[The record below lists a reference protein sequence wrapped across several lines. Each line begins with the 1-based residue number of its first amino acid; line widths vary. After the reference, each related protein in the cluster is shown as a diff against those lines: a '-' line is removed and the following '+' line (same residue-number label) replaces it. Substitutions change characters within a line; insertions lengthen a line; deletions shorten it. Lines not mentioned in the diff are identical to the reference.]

1 MTNAVAEPKEKK
13 KGAGASKQPDLPG
26 TPAPKGAAK
35 KALEFMR
42 QQKVVQGEEETLTS
56 IGDKVLAAM
65 KEEGR
70 GTMKVKDPDT
80 GKTREFFIREGQEKL
95 SVRSVK
101 EKFAGGDA

>member
-1 MTNAVAEPKEKK
+1 MH
-13 KGAGASKQPDLPG
+13 
-26 TPAPKGAAK
+26 
-35 KALEFMR
+35 
-42 QQKVVQGEEETLTS
+42 QQKVVGAEEDTLAS
-56 IGDKVLAAM
+56 IGEKVLAAM
-65 KEEGR
+65 KNEGR

>member
-1 MTNAVAEPKEKK
+1 M
-13 KGAGASKQPDLPG
+13 PG

-35 KALEFMR
+35 LALEFMR
-42 QQKVVQGEEETLTS
+42 QQKVVHAEEDTLTRV
-56 IGDKVLAAM
+56 GDKVMSAM
-65 KEEGR
+65 KEEKR